1 LITEQRKHADIESTL
16 TGTKIQMGIDMSA
29 LAQIMQSMTDLYSNP
44 ILAVIREYST
54 NAFDANVEAGRPN
67 DPVQVTLPGPLAPF
81 LKIKDT
87 GCGLSVEDIHKIY
100 SQYGASTKRNT
111 NEQVGSLGYGCK
123 SALSYTNQFTVVS
136 TKGGVT
142 VTVAISR
149 DEDGTGS
156 MTIVDTSSMGLPD
169 GTEVVIPVKRDDL
182 YTFQETAESFF
193 QWWSPGSVLIAG
205 EQPKRFDGLRLADD
219 LYIIEGQQPYVVMGN
234 VAYPAERNRIGA
246 CGMGYNHSP
255 VKFVNIGDVEF
266 TPSRE
271 ALRYD
276 SNKTVT
282 AVQAIRDEVERLLP
296 GAIQKEIDA
305 APDKFAALK
314 LMLKWNKITA
324 YNQRLRGTQYTYGG
338 KVLPRNISAPGQVRK
353 NKTPYGMVDVYP
365 EFRVTHVSTNHGR
378 GAGSSQMHQ
387 SLPIASAA
395 NTIFVHGFKLKGFSA
410 SHKTKLRMYCEQN
423 KIDLTDKQNFALS
436 EDKVSDEWI
445 PKENII
451 PWDKVSEI
459 KLPRNTVQGS
469 SGRIAG
475 SYDVYINGIY
485 KNGVPATDFDAND
498 PVFYYSGG
506 NRWSVSYRVE
516 LLKKWYPQHTVA
528 ILPENRVAKFERMFP
543 QAKKLSVALNE
554 KSQQWANTVPNI
566 KRKALALR
574 DSYSAW
580 STLDALKPLKD
591 RFDDPALVA
600 AIQLSQEDVSEISEM
615 ISKMSDAGCY
625 PDLEIKDVP
634 TDVLTPYALMRG
646 VSDHDVSR
654 RGSHYVLYANAVY
667 SAGDNL

>member
-1 LITEQRKHADIESTL
+1 LITEQRKHADIQSTL

-29 LAQIMQSMTDLYSNP
+29 LAQIMQSMTDLYSDP

-67 DPVQVTLPGPLAPF
+67 DPVLVTLPGPLAPF

-182 YTFQETAESFF
+182 TTFQNTAADFF
-193 QWWSPGSVLIAG
+193 QWWTPGSVLIDG
-205 EQPKRFDGLRLADD
+205 DQPKRFEGLRLADD
-219 LYIIEGQQPYVVMGN
+219 LYVIEGNQPYVVMGN
-234 VAYPAERNRIGA
+234 VAYPAERHRIGE
-246 CGMGYNHSP
+246 CGVGSGYSP

-276 SNKTVT
+276 SDKTVR
-282 AVQAIRDEVERLLP
+282 AVQAIRPEVERLLP

-305 APDKFAALK
+305 APDKFKALK
-314 LMLKWNKITA
+314 IMLKWNRITA
-324 YNQRLRGTQYTYGG
+324 YNRALRGTEYTYDG
-338 KVLPRNISAPGQVRK
+338 KILPRSLSAPGPVFKGAGQ
-353 NKTPYGMVDVYP
+353 YGVDVYP
-365 EFRVTHVSTNHGR
+365 EFRVTHVSTNYGR

-387 SLPIASAA
+387 SLPIASAT

-410 SHKTKLRMYCEQN
+410 SHKTKLRKYCEQN
-423 KIDLTDKQNFALS
+423 NIDLTNMQSFALS
-436 EDKVSDEWI
+436 EHKMADDWV
-445 PKENII
+445 PKSHII
-451 PWDKVSEI
+451 PWDKVNEI
-459 KLPRNTVQGS
+459 KLPRNTVSVS

-475 SYDVYINGIY
+475 SYDVYVNGMY
-485 KNGVPATDFDAND
+485 KDGVPATDFDTND
-498 PVFYYSGG
+498 PVFYHSGG
-506 NRWSVSYRVE
+506 NRWSVSYMVA
-516 LLKKWYPQHTVA
+516 LLQKWCPQHTVA
-528 ILPENRVAKFERMFP
+528 VLPDNRVAKFERMFP
-543 QAKKLSVALNE
+543 QAKKLREVLNE
-554 KSQQWANTVPNI
+554 KSQQWADTVPDI
-566 KRKALALR
+566 KRKAWALR
-574 DSYSAW
+574 DGYSVW
-580 STLDALKPLKD
+580 STLDSLKPLKD

-600 AIQLSQEDVSEISEM
+600 AIQLSQEDLTEVGDM
-615 ISKMSDAGCY
+615 ISKMWDAGCY
-625 PDLEIKDVP
+625 PDFKAKDVGN
-634 TDVLTPYALMRG
+634 DVLASYVLLRG
-646 VSDHDVSR
+646 ISDRDVQTK
-654 RGSHYVLYANAVY
+654 GSHYVLYANAVY
-667 SAGDNL
+667 AAGDNS